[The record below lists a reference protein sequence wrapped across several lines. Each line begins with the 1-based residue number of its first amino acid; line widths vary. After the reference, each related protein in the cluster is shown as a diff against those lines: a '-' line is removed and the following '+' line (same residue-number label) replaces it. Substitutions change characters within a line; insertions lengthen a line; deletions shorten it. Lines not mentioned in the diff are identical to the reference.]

1 VDNDEIAVDLAILD
15 PQSDVVVM
23 RGATVDHPRYAGRRV
38 FDAGINL
45 THIYHG
51 RISYLFYL
59 TRDLGFV
66 NKIYRGLTGPGFYP
80 GEPESTQE
88 KPFIAA
94 VEAFAIGGGCQLLLV
109 VDHVLAEQG
118 SYFNL
123 PARNEGI
130 IPGAG
135 NLRFTRFLGD
145 RLARQGILMGRTFA
159 ADTPEGRLLCD
170 EVVPVGEMDAAIE
183 RTIATLAS
191 AGVVSAAANRKAL
204 RVGQEPIEQF
214 QAYMALYAR
223 EQAYCHFS
231 PALIRNLEQNWN
243 AHQRQP

>member
-1 VDNDEIAVDLAILD
+1 
-15 PQSDVVVM
+15 M
-23 RGATVDHPRYAGRRV
+23 RGAMVDHPRYAGRRV

-66 NKIYRGLTGPGFYP
+66 NKIYRGLTGPDFYL

-109 VDHVLAEQG
+109 MDHVLAEQG

-170 EVVPVGEMDAAIE
+170 EVVLVGEMDAAIE